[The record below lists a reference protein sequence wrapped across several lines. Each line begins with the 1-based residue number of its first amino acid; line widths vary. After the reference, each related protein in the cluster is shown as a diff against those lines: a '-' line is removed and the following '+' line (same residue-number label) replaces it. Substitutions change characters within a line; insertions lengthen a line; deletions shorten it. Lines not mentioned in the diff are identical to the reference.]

1 VQLTT
6 ALRQD
11 INEFGKKVSD
21 ATDARNK
28 GANSKVEKQN
38 ITAVLDSMRDL
49 LHRIED
55 VPCFPSPLALS
66 NWQAVPLISLAL
78 TTSGAN
84 LSSSLPDTVSPSRLL
99 QASALLRS
107 ADDTFNT
114 NHHPSQVGPTFIV
127 KFYSIFT
134 AHARVSSIK
143 DIQWKEEYANCRA
156 CIVRV
161 PSRAHR
167 ESGAEHGLASKEGYE
182 YELQIVEDLD
192 DGRYHEEL
200 ENWSRAQIKAAVAE
214 KGFIP
219 GRSRHIPV
227 HKVTHKRSLLHSDG
241 VCRLRDCFMNMR
253 GFY

>member
-1 VQLTT
+1 
-6 ALRQD
+6 
-11 INEFGKKVSD
+11 
-21 ATDARNK
+21 
-28 GANSKVEKQN
+28 
-38 ITAVLDSMRDL
+38 M
-49 LHRIED
+49 
-55 VPCFPSPLALS
+55 
-66 NWQAVPLISLAL
+66 PLISLAL
-78 TTSGAN
+78 TTSGVN

-107 ADDTFNT
+107 ADEFFDV
-114 NHHPSQVGPTFIV
+114 NHRPIQVGPTFLV

-143 DIQWKEEYANCRA
+143 DIQWKEEYAKCRA

-167 ESGAEHGLASKEGYE
+167 ETAAKETIEFQEGYE
-182 YELQIVEDLD
+182 YELQIIEDLD

-200 ENWSRAQIKAAVAE
+200 ENWSRGQMKVAVAQR
-214 KGFIP
+214 GFME

-227 HKVTHKRSLLHSDG
+227 HKVINSLSCPFSLFSDRAN
-241 VCRLRDCFMNMR
+241 RLRDCFTNTQ